1 MVDVENGRLQNIIE
15 FEPESRFV
23 VDASIQVASSQRL
36 DFVFEGA
43 FYQEG
48 NKKPF
53 RVPPFGKGWS
63 DLTLVLVNLSSMLRL
78 LGLRIS
84 ILMMRSVWPEIYDKI
99 RLSVCDTVQLS
110 SYRRECGWNCG
121 CSIDMTPVSLN
132 RVLFPRWSC
141 AELFRNGRR
150 LDGQRALLE
159 ARAVSVETTSK
170 SDDGQ
175 AQVLTRL
182 GSTVV
187 STTGTARL
195 IDRRAV

>member
-1 MVDVENGRLQNIIE
+1 MVRSYALYVWI
-15 FEPESRFV
+15 V
-23 VDASIQVASSQRL
+23 
-36 DFVFEGA
+36 
-43 FYQEG
+43 
-48 NKKPF
+48 
-53 RVPPFGKGWS
+53 
-63 DLTLVLVNLSSMLRL
+63 SMLLL

-84 ILMMRSVWPEIYDKI
+84 ILMMRSVWPEIYGKI
-99 RLSVCDTVQLS
+99 RSSVCDTVRLNS
-110 SYRRECGWNCG
+110 CWRERGWDCRC
-121 CSIDMTPVSLN
+121 CSIDMTHVSLN

-141 AELFRNGRR
+141 AELFRKGQR

-187 STTGTARL
+187 STTGTARP
-195 IDRRAV
+195 IDRRAAQTAMVVK